1 MREMFKNNYKH
12 FFKLKLS
19 NKYNSR
25 VYSFDLDP
33 EHFLSKYLFPKK
45 YNIQSYEN
53 DVMVLSQKFFSQAAT
68 SNCAISRAAISQ
80 VCPSRSSR
88 TPLLF

>member
-1 MREMFKNNYKH
+1 MREMFKNNYKN

-53 DVMVLSQKFFSQAAT
+53 DVMVLSQAAT